1 MWPMA
6 RRRRRLDA
14 VEVGLAVT
22 LTHDQAAGAVEA
34 DFERI
39 VAAARETLRMAGTP
53 AERVDVVYLTGGSTG
68 LTALAQRI
76 AAVCPD
82 AQLVRGDRFASVANR
97 LGLHARTVFMASH

>member
-1 MWPMA
+1 MA

-68 LTALAQRI
+68 LTALARRI

-82 AQLVRGDRFASVANR
+82 AQLVRGDRFASVANG
-97 LGLHARTVFMASH
+97 LGLHARKVFMASH